1 MSRTYI
7 LTANI
12 EIEVS
17 DCENEHEAIA
27 VAENEIMHHINFDV
41 EEVEECGG
49 LIRSKTDEHI
59 SK

>member
-41 EEVEECGG
+41 EEVEDNENN
-49 LIRSKTDEHI
+49 
-59 SK
+59 

>member
-1 MSRTYI
+1 MSKTYI
-7 LTANI
+7 VSTYI

-41 EEVEECGG
+41 EEVEE
-49 LIRSKTDEHI
+49 
-59 SK
+59 